1 VDSIIAGVK
10 ETGLE
15 SPDWFLL
22 DQNKNEKWTLVL
34 PIKIRRVSMKRKAFI
49 DKVRN
54 YHVPKRTFLHRV
66 SLIIFTKLFMCQR

>member
-1 VDSIIAGVK
+1 MRRWVDSIIADVN

-49 DKVRN
+49 DKVRT
-54 YHVPKRTFLHRV
+54 YPLSKEDFAPQ
-66 SLIIFTKLFMCQR
+66 S